1 MNNFIKDKLSVT
13 FMKGITKE
21 EPIIPRCYTL
31 THSDETGDLY
41 LDIGLKFAYNKI
53 TSTRDEVLAE
63 WSKMGNKY
71 ILKIDL
77 HVDGPLNGLDIRK
90 RDKIFRKELKLAIES
105 IVYGDKIFFYKHN
118 ILDESPVVVYFNSK
132 EEEFNKI
139 ECWGIIKD
147 YMRSDYIDEAKKEV
161 DNNLKNEL
169 ECENIS
175 DGYGGQVIITL
186 LLPYIDRA
194 IYYETKNRKRFS
206 KKDVELINIE
216 KINDYRNS
224 DDYKVKVKAY
234 YKDEESFNMEFII
247 KSSRIEIKKVEKI

>member
-1 MNNFIKDKLSVT
+1 MNNFIKDKLHVT
-13 FMKGITKE
+13 FMRGITKD

-53 TSTRDEVLAE
+53 TATRDEVLAE
-63 WSKMGNKY
+63 WAKMGNKY

-77 HVDGPLNGLDIRK
+77 HVDGPLNGLDIKK
-90 RDKIFRKELKLAIES
+90 RDQIFRKELRLAIES

-118 ILDESPVVVYFNSK
+118 ILDESPIIVYFNSR
-132 EEEFNKI
+132 EEKFNKI

-147 YMRSDYIDEAKKEV
+147 YMSSDYIEYIKSEL
-161 DNNLKNEL
+161 DNNLKYEL
-169 ECENIS
+169 ECEN
-175 DGYGGQVIITL
+175 GGNEYGDEVIITL

-194 IYYETKNRKRFS
+194 IYYETKNRRRFS
-206 KKDVELINIE
+206 KKDIELINIE
-216 KINDYRNS
+216 RLNNYRNLE
-224 DDYKVKVKAY
+224 DYKVRTKAY
-234 YKDEESFNMEFII
+234 YNDKEIFKMEFII